1 MTPNPLLL
9 ASVDS
14 FLRDLPPD
22 QRFVLAIIMIG
33 CVTAVLIVGAIALAS
48 AWAHIRQSESQNE
61 LTRDLLDQGKTA
73 EEIERILKPADGFS
87 RAIGNWGKKK

>member
-1 MTPNPLLL
+1 MSPAAAALLSF
-9 ASVDS
+9 ASFFDG
-14 FLRDLPPD
+14 FDAG
-22 QRFVLAIIMIG
+22 QKFVLVLVAIS
-33 CVTAVLIVGAIALAS
+33 CVTAVLITGMIAFAA
-48 AWAHIRQSESQNE
+48 AWANIRENESKNE